1 MNESL
6 GTSFTL
12 KTSSITSS
20 YITFNLIPSES
31 WCWGMSIIWHY
42 QYDYA
47 YCLTFSIGLFIHFL
61 IEAYECFAAKHF
73 HFIWPSETDFSLWR
87 PTKLDAIVF
96 HFPESQGV
104 LWCPHLK
111 SGSLVA
117 YHPFCEDLSI
127 NHSLDHKLQCKNYVK
142 FKQV

>member
-1 MNESL
+1 MNLLGLVSL
-6 GTSFTL
+6 SKLHHHLFLHNLYPHPVWILMLGNENYLTL
-12 KTSSITSS
+12 SIW
-20 YITFNLIPSES
+20 L
-31 WCWGMSIIWHY
+31 CLL
-42 QYDYA
+42 
-47 YCLTFSIGLFIHFL
+47 LTFSIGLFVHFL